1 MTPKLIS
8 CVCVA
13 VAAAGCGGAVDKSGA
28 PVRSRVTLTLQVPD
42 VGDALSERFAAEV
55 ARRSHGS
62 VRLKIDESAPYTSEV
77 PAHEIELAQALESGK
92 VDAAYLPARAW
103 AAAGAPAFRAL
114 LAPFTITT
122 DRASQAV
129 AAGPIGH
136 KVLATLPRSV
146 IGLAL
151 VPAEIRRVLA
161 VVPPDSVSAFAGLRI
176 RIVDN
181 PQTDAEMRALGA
193 QPVEGLT
200 AGDVKKGLHGHW
212 LDAAE
217 SSPTPVR
224 QNGYVTD
231 ARYLSA
237 YGMFPKFQSIV
248 FSARAW
254 HRLSDGQRTAVQEA
268 ARAVVAAAAAEVPA
282 LEASTLASL
291 CRSGLRLV
299 APSGPQLAALA
310 VAARPAAHGLDP
322 GILGALRALP
332 GAGPQPLVAP
342 LPRACT
348 HAARPPAAAHGR
360 QAKIPNGVYVTTDTV
375 ADWKANNVIGPD
387 FRTAITFRTTLRNG
401 RWYQT
406 QTPNYPDQGPF
417 NGTYTV
423 AGDEVRF
430 VMLHAGPEAGG
441 VGAPELVKWSYFN
454 RQLRFRIV
462 DVADT
467 ASVTIY
473 TAHPWRKVR

>member
-1 MTPKLIS
+1 MTLKRFT
-8 CVCVA
+8 CVCLA
-13 VAAAGCGGAVDKSGA
+13 VAATGCGGAVDKSGA
-28 PVRSRVTLTLQVPD
+28 PVKANVTLTLEVPD

-62 VRLKIDESAPYTSEV
+62 LRLKIDRDAPYTSEV

-92 VDAAYLPARAW
+92 VDAGYLAARAW
-103 AAAGAPAFRAL
+103 AAAGVPAFRAL

-129 AAGPIGH
+129 ASGAVGQ

-146 IGLAL
+146 VGLAL
-151 VPAEIRRVLA
+151 VPAEIRRVLS

-176 RIVDN
+176 RVVDN
-181 PQTDAEMRALGA
+181 PQTDALMHALGA
-193 QPVEGLT
+193 VPMAGLT
-200 AGDVKKGLHGHW
+200 AGDVADGLHGHW

-237 YGMFPKFQSIV
+237 YGLFPKFQSIV

-254 HRLSDGQRTAVQEA
+254 RRLTDDQQAAVRDA
-268 ARAVVAAAAAEVPA
+268 ARAVVDAAATELPA
-282 LEASTLASL
+282 IERDTLASL
-291 CRSGLRLV
+291 CRSGLRV
-299 APSGPQLAALA
+299 TAPSGARLAALA
-310 VAARPAAHGLDP
+310 AAAQPAARGLDP
-322 GILGALRALP
+322 GILAALRALP
-332 GAGPQPLVAP
+332 GAGPQPLIAP
-342 LPRACT
+342 LPGECT
-348 HAARPPAAAHGR
+348 HRASARAKAHGA
-360 QAKIPNGVYVTTDTV
+360 QAKIPDGVYVTTITV
-375 ADWKANNVIGPD
+375 KDFRANSVIGPD
-387 FRTAITFRTTLRNG
+387 FNRDITYRTTLRDG

-417 NGTYTV
+417 SGTYSV
-423 AGDEVRF
+423 LGDEVRF
-430 VMLHAGPEAGG
+430 VMLHAAGG
-441 VGAPELVKWSYFN
+441 VSAPELVKWSYFN
-454 RQLRFRIV
+454 KQLRFKIV

-467 ASVTIY
+467 AGIAIY
-473 TAHPWRKVR
+473 TAHPWRKVG